1 MNTMS
6 SEVGPTGESSM
17 YTRPRPNP
25 EPDPEPNSTEEHT
38 MTMYTLGGGTESS
51 SLQYHQAK
59 TIYLH
64 TLHAAHFFEYTQ
76 AEITKQQ
83 IISQR

>member
-6 SEVGPTGESSM
+6 SEVGPSGEHSM

-25 EPDPEPNSTEEHT
+25 TGEQT
-38 MTMYTLGGGTESS
+38 MSMYTLGGGTESS

>member
-6 SEVGPTGESSM
+6 SEVGPSGEHSM

-25 EPDPEPNSTEEHT
+25 EPNPSGEHT
-38 MTMYTLGGGTESS
+38 MSMYTLGGGTESS
-51 SLQYHQAK
+51 SSQYHQTK

-64 TLHAAHFFEYTQ
+64 TLHAANFLDYTQ
-76 AEITKQQ
+76 AEITK
-83 IISQR
+83 